1 MTDIEALQT
10 DVDGVVGEAHA
21 LVEADQLGKLKRQGV
36 KTASKSLQ
44 DLYEKRK
51 SDATLKLKE

>member
-10 DVDGVVGEAHA
+10 DVDGVVGEAQA

-36 KTASKSLQ
+36 RTASKSLQ
-44 DLYEKRK
+44 DLYEKKRL
-51 SDATLKLKE
+51 DAASRLKE